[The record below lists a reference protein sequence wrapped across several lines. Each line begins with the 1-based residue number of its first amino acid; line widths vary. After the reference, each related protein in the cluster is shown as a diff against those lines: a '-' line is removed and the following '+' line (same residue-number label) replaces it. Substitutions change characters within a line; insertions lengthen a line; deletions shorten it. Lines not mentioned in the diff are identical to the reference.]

1 MAAVCDAQF
10 NRHANL
16 IVSGSK
22 DGTIRLW
29 DILSGLCVHTLRQT
43 LGEVTSVSLA
53 SNGFMLLTGS
63 RNNSNRLWDMRM
75 LNAPR
80 AVLNYRSNGHKE
92 QRPIQRFKGHQNT
105 AKNVVRAS
113 FGPREA
119 FVLGGSE
126 DGAVYIWDVATGR
139 LLEKLAGH
147 TGVTYNAKWHEK
159 QALMASSSHDGTVK
173 TWWWHD
179 LKR

>member
-1 MAAVCDAQF
+1 MCDAQF

-53 SNGFMLLTGS
+53 SNGFTLLSGS

-80 AVLNYRSNGHKE
+80 TALPTARSNSQLE

-105 AKNVVRAS
+105 AKNVVRAAL
-113 FGPREA
+113 GPRES

-126 DGAVYIWDVATGR
+126 DGAVYIWDVATGK
-139 LLEKLAGH
+139 LLEKLTDHA
-147 TGVTYNAKWHEK
+147 GVTYNAKWHEK
-159 QALMASSSHDGTVK
+159 QALMVSSSHDSTVK
-173 TWWWHD
+173 TWWWHEK
-179 LKR
+179 KR